1 MVVACPARFKALLT
15 RLQSDGMITRTYGH
29 QRHGRGEAFGS
40 IQHTGGI
47 ELPVAFDELAS
58 GHEFSPVRYCLDAET
73 VSAYVEAVGAHPRS
87 HVPPLAVAARGIA
100 SLGELIAL
108 PAGTIHASQEFEFY
122 RLVPVGARV
131 VCVATVTRKLSR
143 GAMRMLT
150 LEMNISD
157 ESGAPVQKG
166 RSTIVLPE
174 A

>member
-1 MVVACPARFKALLT
+1 
-15 RLQSDGMITRTYGH
+15 MITRTYEH
-29 QRHGRGEAFGS
+29 PRRGRGEVYGS

-73 VSAYVEAVGAHPRS
+73 VSAYVEAVGANPRS

-108 PAGTIHASQEFEFY
+108 PAGTIHAAQEFEFY
-122 RLVPVGARV
+122 GLVPVGARV

>member
-1 MVVACPARFKALLT
+1 
-15 RLQSDGMITRTYGH
+15 MITRTYGRR
-29 QRHGRGEAFGS
+29 RHGRGEAFGS
-40 IQHTGGI
+40 IQHTGDS
-47 ELPVAFDELAS
+47 ELSVAFDELAS

-73 VSAYVEAVGAHPRS
+73 VAAYVEAVGVNPRS

-100 SLGELIAL
+100 SLGELISL

-122 RLVPVGARV
+122 RLVPVGAHV
-131 VCVATVTRKLSR
+131 VCVATVTRKLVR